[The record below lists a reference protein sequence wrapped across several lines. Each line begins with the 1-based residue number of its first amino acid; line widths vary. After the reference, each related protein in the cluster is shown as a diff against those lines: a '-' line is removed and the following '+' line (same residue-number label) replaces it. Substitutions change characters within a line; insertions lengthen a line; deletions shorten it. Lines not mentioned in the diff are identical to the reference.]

1 MAIRL
6 LWRWLSAQTLRG
18 LLLLVP
24 IVISVQFLVW
34 LARTLEAQ
42 LQPVVTLLLP
52 ASSYFPGLAVLL
64 FLLSAF
70 VVGVLTRHI
79 LMRKVVTVLENWLE
93 KMPVIGSI
101 YPVVRQ
107 LTDLLSDRGKDNGKV
122 VLVELPGGQ
131 GQAIGL
137 VMLQGGRDRL
147 EWLPP
152 DSDLVYLPMSYQVGG
167 YSLILPRA
175 SLQPLDM
182 KMGEALQMIVMGG
195 VAHGS
200 RDSEQMQTL

>member
-79 LMRKVVTVLENWLE
+79 LMRKVVMVLERGLE

-152 DSDLVYLPMSYQVGG
+152 ESDLVYLPMSYQMGG

-175 SLQPLDM
+175 SLRPLDM

-195 VAHGS
+195 VAHGN
-200 RDSEQMQTL
+200 RDSGQTQTL

>member
-79 LMRKVVTVLENWLE
+79 LMRKVVTVLESWLE
-93 KMPVIGSI
+93 KIPVIGSI

-122 VLVELPGGQ
+122 VLVDLPGGQ
-131 GQAIGL
+131 GRAIGL

-152 DSDLVYLPMSYQVGG
+152 ECDLVYLPMSYQMGG

-182 KMGEALQMIVMGG
+182 EMGEALQMIVMGG
-195 VAHGS
+195 VAHGN
-200 RDSEQMQTL
+200 RDSGQTEIR

>member
-24 IVISVQFLVW
+24 IVVSVQFLVW
-34 LARTLEAQ
+34 LARTLETQ

-52 ASSYFPGLAVLL
+52 ATSYFPGLAVLL
-64 FLLSAF
+64 FLISAF

-79 LMRKVVTVLENWLE
+79 LMRKVVVVLESWLE
-93 KMPVIGSI
+93 KIPVIGSI

-107 LTDLLSDRGKDNGKV
+107 LTDLLTDRGKENGKV

-137 VMLQGGRDRL
+137 VMLQGGRDRID
-147 EWLPP
+147 WLPQ
-152 DSDLVYLPMSYQVGG
+152 DCDLVYLPMSYQVGG
-167 YSLILPRA
+167 YSLVLPRDR
-175 SLQPLDM
+175 LRPLDM

-195 VAHGS
+195 VAQGN
-200 RDSEQMQTL
+200 RDNNRA

>member
-24 IVISVQFLVW
+24 IVVSVQFLVW
-34 LARTLEAQ
+34 LARTLETQ

-52 ASSYFPGLAVLL
+52 ATSYFPGLAVLL
-64 FLLSAF
+64 FLISAF

-79 LMRKVVTVLENWLE
+79 LMRKVVLVLESWLE
-93 KMPVIGSI
+93 KIPVIGSI

-107 LTDLLSDRGKDNGKV
+107 LTDLLTDRGKENGKV

-137 VMLQGGRDRL
+137 VMLQGGRDRID
-147 EWLPP
+147 WLPQ
-152 DSDLVYLPMSYQVGG
+152 DCDLVYLPMSYQVGG
-167 YSLILPRA
+167 YSLVLPRDR
-175 SLQPLDM
+175 LRPLDM

-195 VAHGS
+195 VAQGN
-200 RDSEQMQTL
+200 RDNNHA

>member
-6 LWRWLSAQTLRG
+6 LWRWFTAQTLRG

-34 LARTLEAQ
+34 LALTLEAQ
-42 LQPVVTLLLP
+42 LQPAVKWLLP
-52 ASSYFPGLAVLL
+52 EGRYFPGLAVLL
-64 FLLSAF
+64 FLLLAF
-70 VVGVLTRHI
+70 VVGVLTRHM
-79 LMRKVVTVLENWLE
+79 LMNKVVAILEGLLE
-93 KMPVIGSI
+93 KTPVIGSI

-122 VLVELPGGQ
+122 VLVDLPGGE

-137 VMLQGGRDRL
+137 VMLQGDRDRV

-152 DSDLVYLPMSYQVGG
+152 DCDLVYLPMSYQMGG
-167 YSLILPRA
+167 YSLV
-175 SLQPLDM
+175 LQRERLRPLDM
-182 KMGEALQMIVMGG
+182 KAGEALQMVVMGG
-195 VAHGS
+195 MAQ
-200 RDSEQMQTL
+200 RRAQP